1 MRYYKLMTSAYSCKN
16 PLVLKV
22 NPEENYFD
30 EKSLYEDID
39 LNCNLIKANSYS
51 NLNDITIEDFIMS
64 NVGLPIVTKRA
75 KVLIEKLSIGNTKF
89 IPVEVVGITDKG
101 VKLYAMHIRNYVSD
115 DAINPDICKCA
126 GNSIA
131 VYGFFEER
139 IRGNDL
145 FILKKNKFAKF
156 VSQNFVQI
164 IKKNKLTG
172 FAFADVRTI

>member
-1 MRYYKLMTSAYSCKN
+1 MTSAYSCKN

-30 EKSLYEDID
+30 KKSLYEDID

-51 NLNDITIEDFIMS
+51 NLNDITIEDFITS

-101 VKLYAMHIRNYVSD
+101 VKLYAMH
-115 DAINPDICKCA
+115 KC
-126 GNSIA
+126 I
-131 VYGFFEER
+131 
-139 IRGNDL
+139 
-145 FILKKNKFAKF
+145 
-156 VSQNFVQI
+156 
-164 IKKNKLTG
+164 
-172 FAFADVRTI
+172 